1 MIEYTVRIQAII
13 YKDVVVDVDPDDE
26 GYDTMECP
34 AGYAFTSDEILEANA
49 MEYAE
54 EVFADGLI
62 ASGYSLADYD
72 ALEAHKTNP
81 SKETN

>member
-1 MIEYTVRIQAII
+1 MIEYTVRIQAIV
-13 YKDVVVDVDPDDE
+13 YKDVVVDVDPDE
-26 GYDTMECP
+26 IG
-34 AGYAFTSDEILEANA
+34 FNSDETLEANA

-62 ASGYSLADYD
+62 SSGYSLADYD

-81 SKETN
+81 SDKT

>member
-1 MIEYTVRIQAII
+1 MIQYTVRIQAIV
-13 YKDVVVDVDPDDE
+13 YKDVVVDVDPDE
-26 GYDTMECP
+26 IG
-34 AGYAFTSDEILEANA
+34 FNSDETLEANA

-62 ASGYSLADYD
+62 SSGYSLADYD

-81 SKETN
+81 SDKT

>member
-13 YKDVVVDVDPDDE
+13 YKDVVVDVDPDE
-26 GYDTMECP
+26 IG
-34 AGYAFTSDEILEANA
+34 FNSDETLEANA

-72 ALEAHKTNP
+72 ALEAHKTEPMRRNVNGI
-81 SKETN
+81 KDKGIT

>member
-1 MIEYTVRIQAII
+1 MIEYTVRIQAIV
-13 YKDVVVDVDPDDE
+13 YKDVVVDVDPDE
-26 GYDTMECP
+26 IG
-34 AGYAFTSDEILEANA
+34 FNSDETLEANA

-72 ALEAHKTNP
+72 ALEAHKTKP

>member
-1 MIEYTVRIQAII
+1 MIEYTVRIQAIV
-13 YKDVVVDVDPDDE
+13 YKDVVVDVDPDDLWYNKDSSKTE
-26 GYDTMECP
+26 EL
-34 AGYAFTSDEILEANA
+34 LEANA

-81 SKETN
+81 SDKT